1 MENILGNVISGLSLF
16 VAFLV
21 YERTKSKDNV
31 NIGTQIAI
39 LMTKVDSMLS
49 LSNDVTYIKEKVI
62 RHDEEIKNLKDTN
75 RFAKITDEMIKKERV
90 KND

>member
-16 VAFLV
+16 VAFLI
-21 YERTKSKDNV
+21 YERTKNKDSV

-62 RHDEEIKNLKDTN
+62 RHDEEIKNLKDTT
-75 RFAKITDEMIKKERV
+75 RFAKITEEMIKKERV

>member
-1 MENILGNVISGLSLF
+1 MNDILGNVISGLSLF

-21 YERTKSKDNV
+21 YERTKNKDNT

-49 LSNDVTYIKEKVI
+49 LSNDVNYLKEKVI
-62 RHDEEIKNLKDTN
+62 RHDEEIKTLKDTN
-75 RFAKITDEMIKKERV
+75 RFAKITDEMMKGGK
-90 KND
+90 